1 MLYQVREWQR
11 ALLKP
16 LTNAAHHVAQ
26 IASSPMN
33 PWAYT
38 AAGQHMYAGFE
49 LLHRLG
55 KEYEKPAFNIS
66 SVQVNG
72 KETAITE
79 RTAIKHAFCNLIE
92 FVRDVPADVAKN
104 SPTVM
109 VCAPL
114 SGHHSTLLRDT
125 VRTLLQDHNVFI
137 TDWIDARMVPLSE
150 GSFGINDYI
159 HYIQDFIRQLGSKV
173 HLLSVCQPTVPVLAA
188 VSLMA
193 SAGEQLPLSMTMMGG
208 PIDTRHSPTEVNDLA
223 TERPLSWFQTN
234 VIYTVPTKYPGYMR
248 HVYPGFLQHAGF
260 VAMNPGRHASSH
272 WDYYLNLL
280 KGDDEDTEQH
290 RQFYDEYNA
299 VLDLPAE
306 FYLDTIQIVFQE
318 HALPRGTWHVNGHRV
333 APEDIKNI
341 GLLTIEGEL
350 DDISGPGQTKAALDL
365 CSGISKADKKHYTAI
380 GAGHYG
386 IFSGRRWREL
396 VYPEVRDFIASFE
409 KKSAMANAQSKTVDV
424 QAKTNDIQDE
434 KKTQA
439 VALSTSTTQ
448 ATTKVTAA
456 TADAKVTAAPPKASK
471 TAVAKPTPTVKT
483 EATAIKPVTKVA
495 QAKADV
501 KNTAA
506 VAQTIAKAEA
516 KLKPVKVKAA
526 MPVKSVSP
534 ATVDATP
541 VESIEPPSF
550 ELTPAVAP
558 TQKNAPVV
566 QTNTPATVKAA
577 QPTRV
582 EAKPVVAKAKKA
594 PVVKGLKAEA
604 KAIEIKT
611 TEVVKSSET
620 ADEIKAKASA
630 AAVKIDYAGIANVKK
645 DNEVKK

>member
-1 MLYQVREWQR
+1 
-11 ALLKP
+11 
-16 LTNAAHHVAQ
+16 
-26 IASSPMN
+26 
-33 PWAYT
+33 
-38 AAGQHMYAGFE
+38 
-49 LLHRLG
+49 
-55 KEYEKPAFNIS
+55 
-66 SVQVNG
+66 
-72 KETAITE
+72 
-79 RTAIKHAFCNLIE
+79 
-92 FVRDVPADVAKN
+92 
-104 SPTVM
+104 
-109 VCAPL
+109 
-114 SGHHSTLLRDT
+114 
-125 VRTLLQDHNVFI
+125 
-137 TDWIDARMVPLSE
+137 
-150 GSFGINDYI
+150 
-159 HYIQDFIRQLGSKV
+159 
-173 HLLSVCQPTVPVLAA
+173 
-188 VSLMA
+188 
-193 SAGEQLPLSMTMMGG
+193 
-208 PIDTRHSPTEVNDLA
+208 
-223 TERPLSWFQTN
+223 
-234 VIYTVPTKYPGYMR
+234 
-248 HVYPGFLQHAGF
+248 
-260 VAMNPGRHASSH
+260 MNPGRHASSH

-526 MPVKSVSP
+526 TPVKSVSP
-534 ATVDATP
+534 ATMDATP

-594 PVVKGLKAEA
+594 PVVKELKAET

-620 ADEIKAKASA
+620 ADEIKAKTSA
-630 AAVKIDYAGIANVKK
+630 AAVKINYAGIANVKK

>member
-38 AAGQHMYAGFE
+38 TAGQHMYAGFE

-55 KEYEKPAFNIS
+55 KEYEKPAFNIK

-72 KETAITE
+72 KETTITE
-79 RTAIKHAFCNLIE
+79 RKAIQKAFCNLIE
-92 FVRDVPADVAKN
+92 FVRDVPDDVAKN

-137 TDWIDARMVPLSE
+137 TDWVDARMVPLSE
-150 GSFGINDYI
+150 GSFGLNDYI
-159 HYIQDFIRQLGSKV
+159 LYIQDFIRQLGSKV

-208 PIDTRHSPTEVNDLA
+208 PIDTRQSPTEVNDLA

-280 KGDDEDTEQH
+280 KGDDEDAEQH

-333 APEDIKNI
+333 APEDIKNT

-350 DDISGPGQTKAALDL
+350 DDISGSGQTKAALDL
-365 CSGISKADKKHYTAI
+365 CSGIPNTDKKHYTAI

-396 VYPEVRDFIASFE
+396 VYPEVRNFIASFE
-409 KKSAMANAQSKTVDV
+409 EKSTKANTQTQIVEAEVVQSVKKAPAAEAKPAKVVAKTSKTAMAKTAETTTIEKMAQ
-424 QAKTNDIQDE
+424 
-434 KKTQA
+434 
-439 VALSTSTTQ
+439 
-448 ATTKVTAA
+448 
-456 TADAKVTAAPPKASK
+456 PASK
-471 TAVAKPTPTVKT
+471 TETTTKP
-483 EATAIKPVTKVA
+483 
-495 QAKADV
+495 AKA
-501 KNTAA
+501 T
-506 VAQTIAKAEA
+506 TS
-516 KLKPVKVKAA
+516 VKAA
-526 MPVKSVSP
+526 SPVIADQTAVKPIKQSVSEP
-534 ATVDATP
+534 MPNAQINKTATIKAVKP
-541 VESIEPPSF
+541 KLESKPEIVE
-550 ELTPAVAP
+550 
-558 TQKNAPVV
+558 TQNA
-566 QTNTPATVKAA
+566 A
-577 QPTRV
+577 
-582 EAKPVVAKAKKA
+582 
-594 PVVKGLKAEA
+594 
-604 KAIEIKT
+604 AIETTKNETKT
-611 TEVVKSSET
+611 VETKATEVVKPTVAANEV
-620 ADEIKAKASA
+620 KANTSA
-630 AAVKIDYAGIANVKK
+630 AQPAVKIDYAGIANIKKNSDVKK
-645 DNEVKK
+645 

>member
-38 AAGQHMYAGFE
+38 TAGQHMYAGFE

-55 KEYEKPAFNIS
+55 KEYEKPAFNIK

-72 KETAITE
+72 KETTITE
-79 RTAIKHAFCNLIE
+79 RKAIQKAFCNLIE
-92 FVRDVPADVAKN
+92 FVRDVPDDVAKN

-137 TDWIDARMVPLSE
+137 TDWVDARMVPLSE
-150 GSFGINDYI
+150 GSFGLNDYI
-159 HYIQDFIRQLGSKV
+159 LYIQDFIRQLGSKV

-208 PIDTRHSPTEVNDLA
+208 PIDTRQSPTEVNDLA

-280 KGDDEDTEQH
+280 KGDDEDAEQH

-333 APEDIKNI
+333 APEDIKNT

-350 DDISGPGQTKAALDL
+350 DDISGSGQTKAALDL
-365 CSGISKADKKHYTAI
+365 CSGIPNTDKKHYTAI

-396 VYPEVRDFIASFE
+396 VYPEVRNFIASFE
-409 KKSAMANAQSKTVDV
+409 EKSTKANTQTQIVEAEVVQSVKKAPAAEAKPAKVVAKTSKTAMAKTAETTTIEKMAQ
-424 QAKTNDIQDE
+424 
-434 KKTQA
+434 
-439 VALSTSTTQ
+439 
-448 ATTKVTAA
+448 
-456 TADAKVTAAPPKASK
+456 PASK
-471 TAVAKPTPTVKT
+471 TETTTKP
-483 EATAIKPVTKVA
+483 
-495 QAKADV
+495 AKA
-501 KNTAA
+501 T
-506 VAQTIAKAEA
+506 TS
-516 KLKPVKVKAA
+516 VKAA
-526 MPVKSVSP
+526 SPVIADQTAVKPIKPSVSEP
-534 ATVDATP
+534 MPTAQINKTATIKAVKP
-541 VESIEPPSF
+541 KLESKPEIVE
-550 ELTPAVAP
+550 
-558 TQKNAPVV
+558 TQNA
-566 QTNTPATVKAA
+566 A
-577 QPTRV
+577 
-582 EAKPVVAKAKKA
+582 
-594 PVVKGLKAEA
+594 
-604 KAIEIKT
+604 AIETTKNETKT
-611 TEVVKSSET
+611 VETKATEVVKPTVAANEV
-620 ADEIKAKASA
+620 KANTSA
-630 AAVKIDYAGIANVKK
+630 AQPAVKIDYAGIANIKKNSDVKK
-645 DNEVKK
+645 

>member
-38 AAGQHMYAGFE
+38 TAGQHMYAGFE

-55 KEYEKPAFNIS
+55 KEYEKPAFNIK

-72 KETAITE
+72 KETTITE
-79 RTAIKHAFCNLIE
+79 RKAIQKAFCNLIE
-92 FVRDVPADVAKN
+92 FVRDVPDDVAKN

-137 TDWIDARMVPLSE
+137 TDWVDARMVPLSE
-150 GSFGINDYI
+150 GSFGLNDYI
-159 HYIQDFIRQLGSKV
+159 LYIQDFIRQLGSKV

-208 PIDTRHSPTEVNDLA
+208 PIDTRQSPTEVNDLA

-280 KGDDEDTEQH
+280 KGDDEDAEQH

-333 APEDIKNI
+333 APEDIKNT

-350 DDISGPGQTKAALDL
+350 DDISGSGQTKAALDL
-365 CSGISKADKKHYTAI
+365 CSGIPNTDKKHYTAI

-396 VYPEVRDFIASFE
+396 VYPEVRNFIASFE
-409 KKSAMANAQSKTVDV
+409 EKSTKANTQTQIVEAEVVQSVKKAPAAEAKPAKVV
-424 QAKTNDIQDE
+424 AKT
-434 KKTQA
+434 
-439 VALSTSTTQ
+439 
-448 ATTKVTAA
+448 
-456 TADAKVTAAPPKASK
+456 SK
-471 TAVAKPTPTVKT
+471 TAVAKTAETTTIEKMAQPASKT
-483 EATAIKPVTKVA
+483 ETTTKP
-495 QAKADV
+495 AKA
-501 KNTAA
+501 T
-506 VAQTIAKAEA
+506 TS
-516 KLKPVKVKAA
+516 VKAA
-526 MPVKSVSP
+526 SPVIADQTAVKPIKPSVSEP
-534 ATVDATP
+534 MPTAQINKTATIKAVKP
-541 VESIEPPSF
+541 KLESKPEIVE
-550 ELTPAVAP
+550 
-558 TQKNAPVV
+558 TQNA
-566 QTNTPATVKAA
+566 A
-577 QPTRV
+577 
-582 EAKPVVAKAKKA
+582 
-594 PVVKGLKAEA
+594 
-604 KAIEIKT
+604 AIETTKNETKT
-611 TEVVKSSET
+611 VETKATEVVKPTVAANEV
-620 ADEIKAKASA
+620 KANTSA
-630 AAVKIDYAGIANVKK
+630 AQPAVKIDYAGIANIKKNSDVKK
-645 DNEVKK
+645 

>member
-26 IASSPMN
+26 MASSPLN

-38 AAGQHMYAGFE
+38 TAGQHVYAGFE

-55 KEYEKPAFNIS
+55 KEYEKPAFNITT
-66 SVQVNG
+66 VQVNG
-72 KETAITE
+72 KEVAVTE
-79 RTAIKHAFCNLIE
+79 RIAIKHAFCNLIE

-104 SPTVM
+104 SPSVM

-137 TDWIDARMVPLSE
+137 TDWVDARMVPLAE
-150 GSFGINDYI
+150 GSFGLNDYI
-159 HYIQDFIRQLGSKV
+159 YYIQDFIRQLGGKV

-234 VIYTVPTKYPGYMR
+234 VIYTVPAKYPGYMR

-350 DDISGPGQTKAALDL
+350 DDISGSGQTKAALDL
-365 CSGISKADKKHYTAI
+365 CAGISNADKKHYVAE

-386 IFSGRRWREL
+386 IFSGRRWREK
-396 VYPEVRDFIASFE
+396 VYPEVRAFIASFE
-409 KKSAMANAQSKTVDV
+409 SKQFKADAPEKNEVA
-424 QAKTNDIQDE
+424 AKAPV
-434 KKTQA
+434 KKT
-439 VALSTSTTQ
+439 
-448 ATTKVTAA
+448 
-456 TADAKVTAAPPKASK
+456 ASK
-471 TAVAKPTPTVKT
+471 TQVAAKKPVVKSTVQVKVNPAKATAQTETPIKIEPTSVPQAPVTATVAPVSPVVAPAVVPTTQSDTKPVAVKT
-483 EATAIKPVTKVA
+483 APTAAINTSTVATAPAELKPVVVKPSAKEVKAKVVE
-495 QAKADV
+495 AKADV
-501 KNTAA
+501 AKNAA
-506 VAQTIAKAEA
+506 TESP
-516 KLKPVKVKAA
+516 PVK
-526 MPVKSVSP
+526 
-534 ATVDATP
+534 
-541 VESIEPPSF
+541 
-550 ELTPAVAP
+550 
-558 TQKNAPVV
+558 
-566 QTNTPATVKAA
+566 QT
-577 QPTRV
+577 
-582 EAKPVVAKAKKA
+582 
-594 PVVKGLKAEA
+594 
-604 KAIEIKT
+604 AI
-611 TEVVKSSET
+611 
-620 ADEIKAKASA
+620 
-630 AAVKIDYAGIANVKK
+630 KIDYAGMANIKK
-645 DNEVKK
+645 TDEAK